1 MKSLDFDFSKD
12 WGYRLSV
19 PSWLMLEMT
28 YLHGS
33 PSRQDT
39 PPLASSAQNFH
50 FYKLKF
56 PMVGVS
62 PRDIFPIVPVQKHR
76 ISLWW
81 PRSPYHPPLLARTHS
96 ATSGPSPV
104 HSPSPTKLHT
114 GRIFVLW
121 ILISKFIHFYVWI
134 KWGDTCQLLRVVLG
148 I

>member
-1 MKSLDFDFSKD
+1 MKSLDFDFSKAS
-12 WGYRLSV
+12 LC
-19 PSWLMLEMT
+19 
-28 YLHGS
+28 LHGWSWKWLIYMGLLLGRIPLHWHPQLRIFIAISWSFQWLGS
-33 PSRQDT
+33 PLETSFLLFQCKSTEFLSD
-39 PPLASSAQNFH
+39 
-50 FYKLKF
+50 
-56 PMVGVS
+56 G
-62 PRDIFPIVPVQKHR
+62 
-76 ISLWW
+76 